1 MMQPEVQAIITDLA
15 EKMTNRVKLHSDP
28 VIDRMWKEQAE
39 ATAWSRRRTTD
50 RRLLGVPHV
59 TPELQK

>member
-1 MMQPEVQAIITDLA
+1 MMQPEVAEIVRELA

-39 ATAWSRRRTTD
+39 ATAWSRRRTPD

-59 TPELQK
+59 TPELHQ

>member
-1 MMQPEVQAIITDLA
+1 MMQPEVAEIVRELA
-15 EKMTNRVKLHSDP
+15 EKMTNRMKLHSDP

-39 ATAWSRRRTTD
+39 ATAWSRRRTPD

-59 TPELQK
+59 TPELHQ

>member
-1 MMQPEVQAIITDLA
+1 MMQPEVAEIVRELA

-28 VIDRMWKEQAE
+28 VIDRMWKQQAE
-39 ATAWSRRRTTD
+39 ATAWSRRRTPD

-59 TPELQK
+59 TPELHR

>member
-1 MMQPEVQAIITDLA
+1 MMQPEVAEIVRELT

-28 VIDRMWKEQAE
+28 VIDRMWKQQAE
-39 ATAWSRRRTTD
+39 ATAWSRRRTPD

>member
-1 MMQPEVQAIITDLA
+1 MMQPEVAEIVRELT
-15 EKMTNRVKLHSDP
+15 EKMTNRVKLYSDP
-28 VIDRMWKEQAE
+28 VIDRMWKQQAE
-39 ATAWSRRRTTD
+39 ATAWSRRRTPD

>member
-1 MMQPEVQAIITDLA
+1 MMQPEVAEIVRELA

-28 VIDRMWKEQAE
+28 VIDRMWKQQAE
-39 ATAWSRRRTTD
+39 ATAWSRRRTPD

-59 TPELQK
+59 TPELHQ

>member
-1 MMQPEVQAIITDLA
+1 MMQPEVAEIVRELA

-28 VIDRMWKEQAE
+28 VIDRMWKQQAE
-39 ATAWSRRRTTD
+39 ATAWSRRRTPD

>member
-1 MMQPEVQAIITDLA
+1 MQPEVAEIVRELA
-15 EKMTNRVKLHSDP
+15 EKMTNRAKLHTDP

-39 ATAWSRRRTTD
+39 ATAWSRRRTPD

-59 TPELQK
+59 TPELHR